1 MCYYEAYQLTTLT
14 TGSYMFLSRSASD
27 PYIYLYNGSFSSRS
41 PDLNLLELDDR
52 DIDGGSF
59 RFTMTLQSNLEYI
72 LVITTFAEYSTGE
85 YTLIVSG
92 LNKVNIVSTDNASVV
107 SVSNVTTNGTWA
119 RLRQLHPILY
129 S

>member
-1 MCYYEAYQLTTLT
+1 MCYYEAYQLTTPT
-14 TGSYMFLSRSASD
+14 TGSYMFLSRSASN

-59 RFTMTLQSNLEYI
+59 RFTMTLQSNLTYI
-72 LVITTFAEYSTGE
+72 LVMTTFAEYSTGE

-92 LNKVNIVSTDNASVV
+92 LNKVNIVSIDNASVV
-107 SVSNVTTNGTWA
+107 SVSNVTTNGT
-119 RLRQLHPILY
+119 
-129 S
+129 